1 MTNVK
6 PEKTIAIELD
16 AAPKAKLKAL
26 GGADRDTWNARLS
39 NLVAAALPVN
49 QDNIEASKEAATAA
63 LSGVVDINPAD
74 PVEGM
79 LIAQLIVAH
88 EAALSMYRRA
98 WQQSP
103 EYFEARTRYLALAD
117 KATRTVALLTE
128 RLDERRGRG
137 QQQIVVKHVTVN
149 ADQAVVTDSVVSGK
163 SSEGL
168 SSAKLVATP
177 TEGPMPIIDPHATE
191 SVPVAGG
198 GTKAK

>member
-1 MTNVK
+1 
-6 PEKTIAIELD
+6 
-16 AAPKAKLKAL
+16 
-26 GGADRDTWNARLS
+26 
-39 NLVAAALPVN
+39 
-49 QDNIEASKEAATAA
+49 
-63 LSGVVDINPAD
+63 
-74 PVEGM
+74 
-79 LIAQLIVAH
+79 
-88 EAALSMYRRA
+88 MYRRA
-98 WQQSP
+98 WQQPP

-117 KATRTVALLTE
+117 KATRTVTLLTE
-128 RLDERRGRG
+128 RLDQHRSRG
-137 QQQIVVKHVTVN
+137 QRQIVVKHVTVN